1 MNRWVKVLLVTGISF
16 LLCLIFFSLLSNF
29 NIDNKKLKDKVYIKN
44 SFTYPLTNE
53 EKEHIMIDTKVDTSI
68 KKGKVG
74 YISIKLYNKEIG
86 NIKIYLK
93 EKKSQKKKLFGFLN
107 R

>member
-1 MNRWVKVLLVTGISF
+1 
-16 LLCLIFFSLLSNF
+16 
-29 NIDNKKLKDKVYIKN
+29 
-44 SFTYPLTNE
+44 
-53 EKEHIMIDTKVDTSI
+53 MIDTKVDTSI

-93 EKKSQKKKLFGFLN
+93 EAKKNKKKLFSFLKN
-107 R
+107 